1 MSGATLHRVREVL
14 ARPLEAA
21 RAVGA
26 WYALALALAL
36 ACGLWLPAVGRDA
49 TGGAVVWLWA
59 ALALAAVAGM
69 VVAGWM
75 HERAARPN
83 GKRIAVR
90 IWGLSMALCVGSFLV
105 HLRDVIEGVSGW

>member
-1 MSGATLHRVREVL
+1 MSGAIRRRLREVL
-14 ARPLEAA
+14 SRPLEAA

-69 VVAGWM
+69 VVAGWI

-83 GKRIAVR
+83 GKRFAVR
-90 IWGLSMALCVGSFLV
+90 IWGLSMALCVGSFLFYL
-105 HLRDVIEGVSGW
+105 HGVIEAVAGW